1 MTISRVLRRT
11 AWIWGPA
18 VLLGLGGCSVNP
30 ATGQRQLT
38 LLSEQ
43 QEIQMG
49 KENDQQIVAQMGLY
63 PDEEWQGYIQDLGSR
78 LAAKSERP
86 DLPWTFRVV
95 DDPIVNAFALPGGY
109 IYITRGILAHFNSEA
124 QLVSVLGHEIGHVT
138 GRHTVERVS
147 KAQLASVGVGIAAV
161 AGGGDLAN
169 LAGQGLGLL
178 FLKFSRDDEREAD
191 DLGLR
196 YLTRGTYDP
205 YEMPKV
211 FNTLDRIS
219 GAQGSR
225 APSWLATHPAPA
237 NRALRIQEQ
246 IGQLPAE
253 QQAGR
258 VERDGYLQRLSE
270 LTFGAN
276 PREGYSIGRTFYHP
290 DLAFKL
296 EFPEG
301 WKIINQRSMVG
312 ALSPE
317 EDAFVVLSLAGEAT
331 PEEAQSAFF
340 RQEGVEQGRKAQSF
354 TYFQTTPQ
362 PETGKYLQGI
372 ARFLSHGDQVFRLL
386 SYTRDDS
393 WQAYETAMGSSVGS
407 FRRLKNRRYLDVQ
420 PQKVELV
427 RLKGAMTL
435 EDFNRHY
442 PSTLDLEALAIL
454 NGVEVDQRL
463 ETGTLV
469 KRIVGGKLPES

>member
-1 MTISRVLRRT
+1 MTARSFRRT
-11 AWIWGPA
+11 AWLWGP
-18 VLLGLGGCSVNP
+18 LLLAGLSGCAVNP

-49 KENDQQIVAQMGLY
+49 KENDQQIVTQMGLY
-63 PDEEWQGYIQDLGSR
+63 PDEEWQAYIQDLGSR

-86 DLPWTFRVV
+86 HLPWTFRVV

-147 KAQLASVGVGIAAV
+147 KAQLAQVGIGVAAV
-161 AGGGDLAN
+161 AGGGELAN

-196 YLTRGTYDP
+196 YLTRGSYDP
-205 YEMPKV
+205 HEMPEV
-211 FNTLDRIS
+211 FNTLDRVS
-219 GAQGSR
+219 GAHGSR
-225 APSWLATHPAPA
+225 APNWLATHPAPA
-237 NRALRIQEQ
+237 NRALRIREQ

-258 VERDGYLQRLSE
+258 VERNGYLNRLAG
-270 LTFGAN
+270 LTFGTN
-276 PREGYSIGRTFYHP
+276 PREGYTIGRTFYHP
-290 DLAFKL
+290 DLAFKV

-301 WKIINQRSMVG
+301 WKIVNQRSVVG
-312 ALSPE
+312 ALSPR
-317 EDAFVVLSLAGEAT
+317 EDALVVLSLSQETT
-331 PEEAQSAFF
+331 PEEAQTAFF
-340 RQEGVEQGRKAQSF
+340 RQDGVEQGRQERAF

-362 PETGKYLQGI
+362 TETGQFIQGM
-372 ARFLSHGDQVFRLL
+372 ARFLSHEGQVFQLL
-386 SYTRDDS
+386 SYTRDNS
-393 WQAYETAMGSSVGS
+393 WSAYRNAMGSSVGS
-407 FRRLKNRRYLDVQ
+407 FRRLEKRRYLDVH
-420 PQKVELV
+420 PAKVEV
-427 RLKGAMTL
+427 VKLKGAMTL
-435 EDFNRHY
+435 ADFHRHY
-442 PSTLDLEALAIL
+442 PSNLELEALAIL
-454 NGVEVDQRL
+454 NGVGVDERL
-463 ETGTLV
+463 EAGTLI
-469 KRIVGGKLPES
+469 KRVTGGDVPDS